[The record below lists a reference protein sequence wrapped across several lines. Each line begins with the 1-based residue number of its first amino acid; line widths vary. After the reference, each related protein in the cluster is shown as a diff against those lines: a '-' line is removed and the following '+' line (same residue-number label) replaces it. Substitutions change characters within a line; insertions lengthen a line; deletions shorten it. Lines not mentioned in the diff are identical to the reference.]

1 MQTPIA
7 NSGDA
12 CVALIFAGG
21 CGARMGA
28 SVPKQFLDIL
38 GKPVLAHTLAIFQSH
53 PLVDRIRIVAQRE
66 WFART
71 EGICREFGITK
82 FAGIAEGGETAQDSI
97 WNGLL
102 ACAREDGEDAVV
114 LVHDGVRPYVEAD
127 VVARNVEA
135 VREFGNAV
143 TVVPCFETIVL
154 SRDGVAVDAMPR
166 RAESYVAQAPQSF
179 RVGDLLRAHEA
190 VRRRPGR
197 YDGMVDQ
204 ATICKEL
211 GIPVH
216 LVPGSRGNVKVTT
229 KEDLLMLS
237 ALLAAKEGGRETA

>member
-1 MQTPIA
+1 
-7 NSGDA
+7 
-12 CVALIFAGG
+12 
-21 CGARMGA
+21 MGA

-38 GKPVLAHTLAIFQSH
+38 GKPVLAHTLAIFQDH
-53 PLVDRIRIVAQRE
+53 PCVDRIRIVAQRE

-71 EGICREFGITK
+71 EEICREFGMTK
-82 FAGIAEGGETAQDSI
+82 FAGLAEGGETAQDSI
-97 WNGLL
+97 YSGLL
-102 ACAREDGEDAVV
+102 ACAREDGEDAIV
-114 LVHDGVRPYVEAD
+114 LVHDGVRPYVEAE

-135 VREFGNAV
+135 AREFGSAV
-143 TVVPCFETIVL
+143 TIVPCFETIVL
-154 SRDGVAVDAMPR
+154 SRDGATVDAMPR
-166 RAESYVAQAPQSF
+166 RNESYVAQAPQSF

-190 VRRRPGR
+190 IRRRPGR

-237 ALLAAKEGGRETA
+237 ALLAAKDGRSKA

>member
-1 MQTPIA
+1 
-7 NSGDA
+7 
-12 CVALIFAGG
+12 
-21 CGARMGA
+21 MGA

-38 GKPVLAHTLAIFQSH
+38 GKPVLAHTLAIFQGH
-53 PLVDRIRIVAQRE
+53 PGVDRIRIVAQRDY
-66 WFART
+66 FVRT

-82 FAGIAEGGETAQDSI
+82 FAGLAEGGETAQDSI
-97 WNGLL
+97 YNGLL

-127 VVARNVEA
+127 VVARNIAA

-143 TVVPCFETIVL
+143 TITPCFETIVL
-154 SRDGVAVDAMPR
+154 SRDGVSVDSMPR
-166 RAESYVAQAPQSF
+166 RSESYTAQAPQSF
-179 RVGDLLRAHEA
+179 RTGDLLRAHA
-190 VRRRPGR
+190 AIRRRPER

-204 ATICKEL
+204 ATICKTL

-229 KEDLLMLS
+229 KEDLLMLT
-237 ALLAAKEGGRETA
+237 ALLAAKAGGRPA

>member
-1 MQTPIA
+1 
-7 NSGDA
+7 
-12 CVALIFAGG
+12 
-21 CGARMGA
+21 MGA

-38 GKPVLAHTLAIFQSH
+38 GKPVLAHTLAIFQGH
-53 PLVDRIRIVAQRE
+53 PGVDRIRIVAQRDY
-66 WFART
+66 FVRT

-82 FAGIAEGGETAQDSI
+82 FAGLAEGGETAQDSI
-97 WNGLL
+97 YNGLL

-127 VVARNVEA
+127 VVARNIAA

-143 TVVPCFETIVL
+143 TITPCFETIVL
-154 SRDGVAVDAMPR
+154 SRDGVSVDSMPR
-166 RAESYVAQAPQSF
+166 RSESYTAQAPQSF
-179 RVGDLLRAHEA
+179 RAGDLLRAHA
-190 VRRRPGR
+190 AIRRRPER

-204 ATICKEL
+204 ATICKTL

-229 KEDLLMLS
+229 KEDLLMLT
-237 ALLAAKEGGRETA
+237 ALLAAKAGGRPA